1 MKTETFSSRHF
12 PDWLAQH
19 HLSLAL
25 STYQTGQLY
34 LLGVTESGQ
43 LSGFQ
48 RLYNRAMGLYTTPER
63 LYLSCK
69 YQLWQLDNALA
80 AGKLYQ
86 GYDKLYVPRL
96 GYTTGDL
103 DIHDVA
109 VDSRGKIIF
118 VSTLLN
124 CLATVSDRLSCK
136 PLWKP
141 PFISRILNE
150 DRCHLNGLAMV
161 DGEPR
166 YVTACSR
173 SDLVDGWRDRRVAGG
188 VAIDVTSNEIICT
201 GLSMPHSP
209 RWYQEKLWLHNSGHG
224 ELGYIDVQTGTF
236 EAVAFCPGY
245 LRGLAFWEDYAI
257 VGLSKPRSG
266 DKTFSGLPLDDRL
279 KEKDGEARCGLMVV
293 DLKTGAIAHWVR
305 IEGRITELYDVQVI
319 PGVKRPMALGFQT
332 KEIAQLIALEPLEA
346 VSSNDCL
353 IAEKPN
359 QSSSHTSKKG
369 FGKKTTEKRE
379 RRGRD
384 KKIIPLAKKI

>member
-1 MKTETFSSRHF
+1 MKTETFSSRQF

-173 SDLVDGWRDRRVAGG
+173 SDLVDGWRDRRVDGG
-188 VAIDVTSNEIICT
+188 VVIDVTSNEIICT

-224 ELGYIDVQTGTF
+224 ELGYIDIQTGTF

-346 VSSNDCL
+346 VGDNDCL
-353 IAEKPN
+353 IAEKAN
-359 QSSSHTSKKG
+359 QSSSHTSQKG
-369 FGKKTTEKRE
+369 FGQKTTEKKE
-379 RRGRD
+379 RRGRY